1 METSPRRSETVA
13 VGLASTFLA
22 GFAAYGLLIII
33 ELFLAKFGTPKFLPP
48 PGDWRMLLAVL
59 VAAVVA
65 GVLITLRWRKKT
77 EHVYSV
83 RGVSAFAAIATAVAV
98 VATLVTHFTLE
109 QSYLDTV
116 PAGIASKSVLLDA
129 GHEACNWIDGR
140 RWGKPPDLPRGNREP
155 PEESAAEAA
164 IYGPGYPTMV
174 VIKSTRRLFVFYGR
188 YLDRQNPG
196 PLTQLDRLRL
206 DVAFVAWY
214 KMCPFQQWVHRP
226 VGGSGD

>member
-1 METSPRRSETVA
+1 MDTSPRRAETAA
-13 VGLASTFLA
+13 VGLASTILA
-22 GFAAYGLLIII
+22 GFAAYGLLIIL

-59 VAAVVA
+59 VVAVVA
-65 GVLITLRWRKKT
+65 GVLSTVRWRRNP
-77 EHVYSV
+77 EHIYSV
-83 RGVSAFAAIATAVAV
+83 RGLSVFAAAATAVAV
-98 VATLVTHFTLE
+98 VATLVTHVALE
-109 QSYLDTV
+109 QSYLHTV
-116 PAGIASKSVLLDA
+116 PARIASKSVLLDA
-129 GHEACNWIDGR
+129 GHDACNWIDGR
-140 RWGKPPDLPRGNREP
+140 RWGKPPDLPRGDREP

-174 VIKSTRRLFVFYGR
+174 VIKSTRRLFIFYGR

-196 PLTQLDRLRL
+196 PLTQADRIRL

-214 KMCPFQQWVHRP
+214 KLCPFQQWVHRP